1 MANRVLLGKRGTSD
15 YGLFVSRSSENV
27 LTTTAPLGFDSRAVE
42 SLTVHSYGQGFLIP
56 SVTNSVGTALTFT
69 YNSTTYS
76 DDEVTISHGLGY
88 KPAYAVRW
96 CRVSD
101 LSSGVATKVWTPNQ
115 AQYSFFEVDE
125 DTEEETSGGADGG
138 IDVRLNSTSPYALY
152 MRNAYGIDDN
162 GDNYVSSIG
171 SSSVIAYSYVIF
183 TAENFLNGASL

>member
-15 YGLFVSRSSENV
+15 FGLFVSRSSEDV

-42 SLTVHSYGQGFLIP
+42 SLIVHSYGQGFLIP
-56 SVTNSVGTALTFT
+56 SVTNQAGTPLTFT

-76 DDEVTISHGLGY
+76 DDEITISHGLGY

-101 LSSGVATKVWTPNQ
+101 LSSGVATKVWTPNE

-125 DTEEETSGGADGG
+125 EEEEFSGGADGG
-138 IDVRLNSTSPYALY
+138 IDVRLNTTSPYTLY

-171 SSSVIAYSYVIF
+171 SSSVIAYTYIIF
-183 TAENFLNGASL
+183 KAANFLNGASL